1 MGVSKIVNSYSTGVE
16 VSKEYSLYW
25 NLDTTYNVATQYL
38 YKLCHLDYYYF
49 YIYFSLINQ
58 STLYLLYYIR
68 IYYIYS
74 TTLL

>member
-49 YIYFSLINQ
+49 YIYFFFNQ
-58 STLYLLYYIR
+58 SIYFISFILY
-68 IYYIYS
+68 
-74 TTLL
+74 

>member
-1 MGVSKIVNSYSTGVE
+1 MEVSKIVNSYSTGVE

-49 YIYFSLINQ
+49 YIYFFFNQ
-58 STLYLLYYIR
+58 SIYFISFILY
-68 IYYIYS
+68 
-74 TTLL
+74 